1 MIGGRHVAAN
11 AIRDIFAASVNRTRP
26 SPFAYGGENDV
37 GLLDGRTALVTGG
50 ESGIGAA
57 CAVALAAA
65 GADVAI
71 LYFKDSDAAG
81 AVRDK
86 VTAQGRR
93 AAIVQADVGD
103 EEHVTRAFAGA
114 REALGLPDLLVNSA
128 GLNMSGVPVVDM
140 ELAQWERLIR
150 TDLTGAFLTSR
161 ALVRGLRDA
170 NKAGRIVNIG
180 SIHSTAVRYGGAD
193 YCAAKAGIDNLT
205 RTMAVECAPLR
216 IGVNAIAPGMILTP
230 MNARAASDP
239 GYLAQAERH
248 IPWGRAGR
256 PDEVADLAVYLCS
269 DKANYIT
276 GAVVTIDGGLTL
288 EQALGA

>member
-1 MIGGRHVAAN
+1 M
-11 AIRDIFAASVNRTRP
+11 
-26 SPFAYGGENDV
+26 

-57 CAVALAAA
+57 CAMALGAA
-65 GADVAI
+65 GADVAV
-71 LYFKDSDAAG
+71 LYFKDAGAAG

-86 VTAQGRR
+86 VVACGRR
-93 AAIVQADVGD
+93 VAVVQADVGD
-103 EEHVTRAFAGA
+103 EDQVARAFAAAGD
-114 REALGLPDLLVNSA
+114 ALGLPDLLVNSA
-128 GLNMSGVPVVDM
+128 GLNMSGIPVADM

-161 ALVRGLRDA
+161 ALVRGLRA
-170 NKAGRIVNIG
+170 AGRPGRIVNIG

-193 YCAAKAGIDNLT
+193 YCAAKAGLDNLT

-230 MNARAASDP
+230 MNARAAADP
-239 GYLAQAERH
+239 AYLAEAERH

-256 PDEVADLAVYLCS
+256 PEEVADLAVYLCS
-269 DKANYIT
+269 DKSNYIT
-276 GAVVTIDGGLTL
+276 GAIVTIDGGLTL
-288 EQALGA
+288 EEALGA